1 MDTVVFV
8 DSQTIRVFSSEM
20 VLAKIDAEKDT
31 VAAKNF
37 AISGYP
43 TLVMVDKEGQE
54 IDRIIGYLPTKEF
67 LQTVDEYSK
76 GIGTLADLL
85 NKSATDTSR
94 ALGYQ
99 IADKYKYRGKPVEAK
114 VWFEKVLKAGSP
126 TDSLAGES
134 RMAIADMLRRDK
146 KWDDALLAFA
156 SIEKD
161 FKDLPY
167 AFSADAGIWQG
178 ITLARKGDTTAAIGA
193 YEAFLKNHPMAEDT
207 SYARKQ
213 IEKLKNPPPPEEKK

>member
-8 DSQTIRVFSSEM
+8 DSQTIKFFSSEM
-20 VLAKIDAEKDT
+20 VLTKIDAEKDT

-43 TLVMVDKEGQE
+43 TLVMVDKDGQE

-76 GIGTLADLL
+76 GIGTLADFL
-85 NKSATDTSR
+85 NKSTTDTSR
-94 ALGYQ
+94 KLAFD
-99 IADKYKYRGKPVEAK
+99 IAEKYKYRGKEQDATG
-114 VWFEKVLKAGSP
+114 WYDKVLAAGSP
-126 TDSLAGES
+126 TDSMAGES

-146 KWDDALLAFA
+146 KWDDALAAFA
-156 SIEKD
+156 SVEKD
-161 FKDLPY
+161 FKDSPY

-178 ITLARKGDTTAAIGA
+178 ITLARKGDTAAAIGA
-193 YEAFLKNHPMAEDT
+193 YEAFLKNHPAAEDT

-213 IEKLKNPPPPEEKK
+213 IEKLKNPPAPAEKK